1 MEPPAAYGDDPGS
14 PDQLRRLLAGH
25 RAAGGREA
33 ESMRRVAAEL
43 ERLTRPCDK
52 EADAVHVTA
61 SAVVVGRRGTLL
73 LRHRRLLRWLQPGGH
88 IDPGESPPAAALRE
102 AQEETGLALAHPG
115 EGPLLLQVDVHEAT
129 LGHTHLDLRYL
140 LVGPDADPAPPP
152 GESPDVR
159 WYDWADAEEIADASL
174 AEGLRA
180 ARVLAPVLVRRAGP
194 VTGAAGVS
202 ADRPDPAAGGRGD
215 RGGDDG

>member
-1 MEPPAAYGDDPGS
+1 MEPAAAKGDDPGS
-14 PDQLRRLLAGH
+14 PDALRRALAGH
-25 RAAGGREA
+25 RAADAREA

-43 ERLTRPCDK
+43 ERLPRPCDE

-61 SAVVVGRRGTLL
+61 SAVVVGARGTLL
-73 LRHRRLLRWLQPGGH
+73 LFHRRLHRWLQPGGH
-88 IDPGESPPAAALRE
+88 IEPGESPPAAALRE
-102 AQEETGLALAHPG
+102 AQEETGLAFAHPG
-115 EGPLLLQVDVHEAT
+115 DGPLLLQVDVHQAA

-159 WYDWADAEEIADASL
+159 WYDWADAEAIADSSL

-180 ARVLAPVLVRRAGP
+180 ARALAPLLVPPAGP
-194 VTGAAGVS
+194 VTGAG
-202 ADRPDPAAGGRGD
+202 PAVAERREPVAGGR
-215 RGGDDG
+215 